1 MFPKLSIKSSSFLTI
16 NLLIKIFI
24 VATLFELKAVNCQTN
39 EITTTETSTNIIIN
53 NTTLLP
59 LKTPQEKGIDVD
71 GNVDAGSKDIEVIEN
86 DLTINQIL
94 TNLSIF
100 NNDDSHEYDTALVL
114 MLENVTHT
122 CLERCM
128 EEVSVK

>member
-1 MFPKLSIKSSSFLTI
+1 MFPKLSIKSSSFSTI

-59 LKTPQEKGIDVD
+59 LKTPQEKGIDDD
-71 GNVDAGSKDIEVIEN
+71 GKVDAGSKDVEVIEN
-86 DLTINQIL
+86 DFKINQIL

-128 EEVSVK
+128 EEVSAK

>member
-1 MFPKLSIKSSSFLTI
+1 MFSKLSIKSSSFSTI

-24 VATLFELKAVNCQTN
+24 VATLFKLNAVNCQTN
-39 EITTTETSTNIIIN
+39 EITTTETSTNIIIS

-59 LKTPQEKGIDVD
+59 LKTPQEKGIDFD

-86 DLTINQIL
+86 DFTINQIL